1 MTKYLNG
8 LVKNL
13 IGYLTALILA
23 KLEPGRIA
31 VVVVV
36 LEDVAAV
43 EFYRLDYKTIHI
55 LFEYLIQKPHNCE
68 AFFEPIVFNFTL

>member
-13 IGYLTALILA
+13 IGYLIVSISV
-23 KLEPGRIA
+23 KLESGRIA
-31 VVVVV
+31 DVVV

-43 EFYRLDYKTIHI
+43 EFYRLDFKTIHVV
-55 LFEYLIQKPHNCE
+55 FKYFVKKPHNCE
-68 AFFEPIVFNFTL
+68 VFFEPIVFNFTP

>member
-13 IGYLTALILA
+13 IGYLTALISA

-31 VVVVV
+31 DVVV

-43 EFYRLDYKTIHI
+43 ELYRLDYKTIHI
-55 LFEYLIQKPHNCE
+55 LLEYFIQKPHNSE
-68 AFFEPIVFNFTL
+68 VFFEPIVSNFTP

>member
-13 IGYLTALILA
+13 IGYLTVSISV

-31 VVVVV
+31 DVVV

-43 EFYRLDYKTIHI
+43 EFYRLDFKTIHI
-55 LFEYLIQKPHNCE
+55 LFE
-68 AFFEPIVFNFTL
+68 

>member
-13 IGYLTALILA
+13 IGYLTALISA

-31 VVVVV
+31 DVVV

-43 EFYRLDYKTIHI
+43 EFYRLDFKTIHI
-55 LFEYLIQKPHNCE
+55 LFEHIIQKPHNCE
-68 AFFEPIVFNFTL
+68 VFFEPAVFNFTK

>member
-13 IGYLTALILA
+13 IGYLTALISA
-23 KLEPGRIA
+23 KLELGRIA
-31 VVVVV
+31 VVVV

-43 EFYRLDYKTIHI
+43 EFYRLDSKTIHI
-55 LFEYLIQKPHNCE
+55 LFEYIIQKPHNCE
-68 AFFEPIVFNFTL
+68 VFFEPVVFNFTL

>member
-13 IGYLTALILA
+13 IGYLTVSISV
-23 KLEPGRIA
+23 KLEPGRT

-43 EFYRLDYKTIHI
+43 EFYRMELKPIHI
-55 LFEYLIQKPHNCE
+55 VL
-68 AFFEPIVFNFTL
+68 